1 MSQTGRLFLHEEV
14 LLLALR
20 DDEGTPVSGTMYNF
34 GMGGA
39 ILAELLLE
47 ERIRVVQPKK
57 TALAELHRSTKLG
70 DSVIDECLE
79 KVRTAKRRA
88 ALQTWVSRFANVK
101 QLRHRAAVGLCN
113 RGILRADRDKVLLI
127 FSRKIYP
134 EIDPGP
140 ERRVVERLRKAIFG
154 NAKEVDPRTV
164 TLVSL
169 AHHTGLLKAT
179 FGKKEMKG
187 RRARVEKIM
196 NGDLT
201 GKATRQAIEAMQ
213 AAVMVACVM
222 PAVLTT
228 ATMHH

>member
-1 MSQTGRLFLHEEV
+1 MSRSDRLFLHEEI

-20 DDEGTPVSGTMYNF
+20 DAEGTPVSGTMYSF

-57 TALAELHRSTKLG
+57 TPLAELQGSTKLG
-70 DSVIDECLE
+70 NPVIDECLA
-79 KVRTAKRRA
+79 KIRTAKKRA

-101 QLRHRAAVGLCN
+101 RLRHRVAEGLCE
-113 RGILRADRDKVLLI
+113 RDILRADQDKILLI
-127 FSRKIYP
+127 FNRKIYP
-134 EIDPGP
+134 EIDPAP
-140 ERRVVERLRKAIFG
+140 ERRIVERLRKAIFR
-154 NAKEVDPRTV
+154 NAREVDPRTV

-169 AHHTGLLKAT
+169 AHHTGLLKST
-179 FGKKEMKG
+179 FGKKVMKD
-187 RRARVEKIM
+187 RKARVEMIM

-222 PAVLTT
+222 PAILTT
-228 ATMHH
+228 TTMHH

>member
-1 MSQTGRLFLHEEV
+1 MVTRDRLFLHEEI

-20 DDEGTPVSGTMYNF
+20 DAKGTVVSGTTYTF

-57 TALAELHRSTKLG
+57 TPLAELQRSAKMG
-70 DSVIDECLE
+70 DPVIDECLQ
-79 KVRTAKRRA
+79 KVRDARKRA
-88 ALQTWVSRFANVK
+88 SLQTWVSRFSNVK
-101 QLRHRAAVGLCN
+101 NLRHRVAARLCA
-113 RGILRADRDKVLLI
+113 RGILRADTDKILGI
-127 FSRKIYP
+127 FTRKIYP

-140 ERRVVERLRKAIFG
+140 EKRIVGRLHRAIFENG
-154 NAKEVDPRTV
+154 REVDPRTV

-179 FGKKEMKG
+179 FDKKKLKG
-187 RRARVEKIM
+187 RKERLEKIM

-201 GKATRQAIEAMQ
+201 GKATKQAIEAMQ

-222 PAVLTT
+222 PAIMASTT
-228 ATMHH
+228 VHH